1 MILSA
6 LDPVAGCAQGLQ
18 ILPVVKQDRIAAVGP
33 DVINGIRR
41 SIAPH
46 PFTEAAKGFLGKH
59 PGADFPPAYAVIEAF
74 WGHFATPQNLRSN
87 FIYFHLFA

>member
-6 LDPVAGCAQGLQ
+6 LDAVAGGAQGLQ
-18 ILPVVKQDRIAAVGP
+18 ILPVEKQDRIAAVGP

-46 PFTEAAKGFLGKH
+46 PFTEAATGFLGKH
-59 PGADFPPAYAVIEAF
+59 PGADFPPSHAVIEALS
-74 WGHFATPQNLRSN
+74 GHFATP
-87 FIYFHLFA
+87 